1 MTEDNMYRTAKNF
14 FQVFEPKSEIITGVK
29 VPGSVQVLGEA
40 PDFNKG
46 RVISA
51 NLNKD
56 AVIMAQKRRD
66 GDRAVQFYA
75 KKYDEKIRLSLNEP
89 QSNEEYGWANFISS
103 TLFMLE
109 GNSKK
114 VNGMNVF
121 IDNMIPDLFDANSI
135 EALEVGA
142 AKIASRFSDWEL
154 EGADIAHICAEG
166 EKNFMGREKSF
177 VKYLPLIFGKKG
189 TLAYYDVAAMKEETI
204 EADLDGHVFVV
215 LSSGLKKK
223 QLEAKKKA
231 ITEEVK
237 ESIEIMRKNGAG
249 FESLDAL
256 SPEELDEYR
265 SKLSISQRRR
275 CAFFI
280 SENERAEA
288 AKNALLKKDFRA
300 FADVIND
307 SQKNI
312 KNRLEMVEGENEI
325 LIDMIQDMD
334 EVKAVR
340 MLNMGLDGSVI
351 LLVKKDKRQ
360 AVESRIKK
368 IFLTR
373 TGLELSSEVFDLN
386 NETEELSIN
395 VSDFKK

>member
-40 PDFNKG
+40 PDFNRG

-109 GNSKK
+109 GTSKK

-142 AKIASRFSDWEL
+142 AQIASRFSDWEL
-154 EGADIAHICAEG
+154 EAADIAHICAEG
-166 EKNFMGREKSF
+166 EKNFTGRKKSF
-177 VKYLPLIFGKKG
+177 VKYLPLIYGKKG
-189 TLAYYDVAAMKEETI
+189 TLAYYDVAAMKEETM
-204 EADLDGHVFVV
+204 EADLDGHVFMI

-237 ESIEIMRKNGAG
+237 ESIDIMRKNGAG
-249 FESLDAL
+249 FETLDAL
-256 SPEELDEYR
+256 SPEEFDEYR

-280 SENERAEA
+280 SENERADA

-312 KNRLEMVEGENEI
+312 KNRLELVEGENEI

-351 LLVKKDKRQ
+351 LLVEKDKRQ
-360 AVESRIKK
+360 AVEARIKK